1 MQYEIYG
8 GNLPVLS
15 ITLKDGEKVYTESG
29 GMSWMSDN
37 IEMETSTKGGLLKG
51 IGRMFAGESL
61 FLVNYTSRGKG
72 KITFASEFPG
82 EIKAIKLKA
91 NESIIIQKDS
101 FLCAEDSVKLEI
113 HFRKKLGTGLF
124 GGEGFILQ
132 KATGPGIVFLEI
144 DGSVTEYNLDKSEMI
159 KVDTGHIAMYEESVS
174 YELTTVKG
182 VKNVLFS
189 GEGLFL
195 ATLKGPGKVMLQSMP
210 VRNLA
215 NKLLRY
221 MPRTSGGGGKL
232 SGINLGNVFEHD

>member
-1 MQYEIYG
+1 MFNIFSIWKYIFPLVYKSFHLASGRYE
-8 GNLPVLS
+8 
-15 ITLKDGEKVYTESG
+15 
-29 GMSWMSDN
+29 
-37 IEMETSTKGGLLKG
+37 EM
-51 IGRMFAGESL
+51 
-61 FLVNYTSRGKG
+61 
-72 KITFASEFPG
+72 
-82 EIKAIKLKA
+82 
-91 NESIIIQKDS
+91 D
-101 FLCAEDSVKLEI
+101 
-113 HFRKKLGTGLF
+113 LF

-144 DGSVTEYNLDKSEMI
+144 DGSVTEYNLDKNEMI

-210 VRNLA
+210 IRNLA